1 MAGLGGRRALEL
13 LAQGLVEVLAE
24 DRQVQQQQTNLQQ
37 QAFQAGL
44 AAAGVLV
51 QPQQQGANVRPLRAL
66 PPQVQQQLQQ
76 AALQQL
82 PMQMMVGLPGM
93 GQFAAAASM
102 TGQAVSPG
110 PTAAAATSVATPIV
124 EEMHSPGAPDILMA
138 TSKSKP
144 SPPQTPQN
152 AEAAE
157 VVSSRAATSGA
168 AAAAAAAVPMV
179 GPEPGDVRANESEVP
194 PAPAPT
200 TERPAAGAPPV
211 GPAPTTER
219 RAEPAAPPVPP
230 ATVTGRPGVREVSL
244 SRSDTSPAETVVTA
258 PRYRREEG
266 RSIASTTASRGG
278 SAAMTVASSPAA
290 GTTRRERRDAP
301 LDSVD
306 SAPAG
311 RAPGQGFEVL
321 KSDVLNSFNS
331 CIRMLG
337 SI

>member
-93 GQFAAAASM
+93 GQFAAADSM

-110 PTAAAATSVATPIV
+110 PTAAAAATPAATPIV
-124 EEMHSPGAPDILMA
+124 EEMHSPGAPDHLMA

-144 SPPQTPQN
+144 SPPQTPRN

-157 VVSSRAATSGA
+157 VVSSRVATS
-168 AAAAAAAVPMV
+168 AAAAAVPMV

-211 GPAPTTER
+211 GPAPTTEG
-219 RAEPAAPPVPP
+219 RAGPAAPPVPP
-230 ATVTGRPGVREVSL
+230 ATVTERQGVREVSL
-244 SRSDTSPAETVVTA
+244 SRSDTSPGETVSASVVTA

-266 RSIASTTASRGG
+266 RRSIASTTASRGG
-278 SAAMTVASSPAA
+278 SDAMTVASSPAA

-321 KSDVLNSFNS
+321 KSDVLNSFHS
-331 CIRMLG
+331 CINA
-337 SI
+337 